1 MVLSV
6 DNVSK
11 SFKDNV
17 VLDNIN
23 FKVNKGE
30 VVSIF
35 GKSGAGKSTL
45 LRCINGLETIDKG
58 NILVD
63 GEYLYR
69 EVDGKVEVAN
79 GDSIKKIRR
88 SLGYVFQNFN
98 LFPNL
103 NVMENLILSPTRVY
117 NLTKDEA
124 EKKAFELL
132 KKLNIE
138 DKANYYPYE
147 LSGGQKQRVAI
158 ARACMLTPK
167 IICFDE
173 PTSAVDD
180 EVKRS
185 IYDIIKTFK
194 SENVAVILVSH
205 DRDFVESISDRII
218 NIECGKII

>member
-11 SFKDNV
+11 SFKGNA
-17 VLDNIN
+17 VLDSIS
-23 FKVNKGE
+23 FGVNVGE

-45 LRCINGLETIDKG
+45 LRCINGLEIIDKG
-58 NILVD
+58 NILID

-69 EVDGKVEVAN
+69 DVDGKIEVAN
-79 GDSIKKIRR
+79 GGVLKKIRQ
-88 SLGYVFQNFN
+88 SVGYVFQNFN

-138 DKANYYPYE
+138 DKAYFYPFE

-180 EVKRS
+180 EVKKS
-185 IYDIIKTFK
+185 IYDIIKGFK
-194 SENVAVILVSH
+194 SENVSVILVSH
-205 DRDFVESISDRII
+205 DREFVDNVSDRII

>member
-1 MVLSV
+1 M
-6 DNVSK
+6 
-11 SFKDNV
+11 
-17 VLDNIN
+17 
-23 FKVNKGE
+23 
-30 VVSIF
+30 
-35 GKSGAGKSTL
+35 
-45 LRCINGLETIDKG
+45 
-58 NILVD
+58 
-63 GEYLYR
+63 
-69 EVDGKVEVAN
+69 AN